1 MSTKEKR
8 KMQTYYSISDRE
20 QIGGCPMN
28 NEKKQ
33 KTVCTNYPRK
43 RSKWFLRVLFPDDG
57 LQNHWWEWSCLVQM
71 HSNSFFHQEQNISLL
86 QPLDNILSFLH
97 PLLFTESIDQT
108 HKSHHTWWMPS
119 AQQSPCRTQLN
130 PPISIFCISPE
141 WEFCSWM
148 QSAQLRAYAFSWRSS
163 LCHQTLLFCGF
174 LPQQQCKSHHKVP
187 YPSDALIQT
196 ASWLPEPA
204 RLCRA
209 QQPWQ
214 QH

>member
-1 MSTKEKR
+1 MPNEQREKTENSMYQLPKEEI
-8 KMQTYYSISDRE
+8 KM
-20 QIGGCPMN
+20 
-28 NEKKQ
+28 
-33 KTVCTNYPRK
+33 
-43 RSKWFLRVLFPDDG
+43 VLTSSFSWRC

-130 PPISIFCISPE
+130 PPISILCISPE

-148 QSAQLRAYAFSWRSS
+148 QSAQLCAYAFSWRSS
-163 LCHQTLLFCGF
+163 LYHQILLSCGF
-174 LPQQQCKSHHKVP
+174 LPQQ
-187 YPSDALIQT
+187 
-196 ASWLPEPA
+196 
-204 RLCRA
+204 
-209 QQPWQ
+209 
-214 QH
+214 